1 MTLPRSLVLFLAFC
15 GGGALFATAL
25 LLAALA
31 LGGGAPSAPVAA
43 ELGSPSAAANAAPQ
57 TDEVIGELTFRA
69 FDLGFEPASL
79 ELAQP
84 GRYAVTFVNDG
95 AILHDLTFG
104 NGEPIVAEAGETVT
118 AEVEVPAGGVEFI
131 CSVPGHAAGGMTG
144 RITIEGDSAG
154 ADDGAAGPTGETA
167 AIEPDPNAPD
177 YQLRDPA
184 APPLPEGTVHE
195 VDLYIVEQ
203 QMTVAPGFVQ
213 TVYAYGLTPETA
225 TVPGPTLR
233 VKVGDTL
240 RVTFKNPETNVMPHS
255 LDFHASMVAWNDEM
269 RDINPGEEL
278 VYEFQAT
285 YAGVFMY
292 HCGTAGALSHIMNG
306 MYGMIIV
313 EPEGGLAPVDREFF
327 LVQSDWYLGPQGE
340 LGDFAKATAGAPDPE
355 FVTFNGIAAQYKD
368 NPIQVEVGERIR
380 IFVLDAGPNVD
391 SSFHIVGTIFDEV
404 IKEGVALRRG
414 NEGNWGAQA
423 VDLAP
428 AQGAI
433 VEFSL
438 AEEGLYPFVTHAFN
452 YPDNGAIGLFQAGDG
467 EPAPAGSN

>member
-1 MTLPRSLVLFLAFC
+1 MPRTLALWIAFTGWGAMFVLAMLLAFVVF
-15 GGGALFATAL
+15 GGQRGAATQ
-25 LLAALA
+25 
-31 LGGGAPSAPVAA
+31 PSPP
-43 ELGSPSAAANAAPQ
+43 PSAAGASGPVG
-57 TDEVIGELTFRA
+57 TIEIRA
-69 FDLGFEPASL
+69 FDLGFEPASIEL
-79 ELAQP
+79 EQP
-84 GRYAVTFVNDG
+84 GLYAVTFVNDG
-95 AILHDLTFG
+95 AVVHDLTFADG
-104 NGEPIVAEAGETVT
+104 TVLLAEAGQSATG
-118 AEVEVPAGGVEFI
+118 EVVVPVEGLGYL
-131 CSVPGHAAGGMTG
+131 CSVPGHAAGGMEG
-144 RITIEGDSAG
+144 RATTRG
-154 ADDGAAGPTGETA
+154 TA
-167 AIEPDPNAPD
+167 AVPAAPASSEVATVEPDPNASA
-177 YQLRDPA
+177 YELREPA
-184 APPLPEGTVHE
+184 APPLADGTVHE
-195 VDLYIVEQ
+195 IELSIIEQ

-213 TVYAYGLTPETA
+213 TVFAYGPTPETA

-240 RVTFKNPETNVMPHS
+240 RVTFKNPSTNVMPHS

-278 VYEFQAT
+278 VYEFTAT

-306 MYGMIIV
+306 MYGMIVV
-313 EPEGGLAPVDREFF
+313 EPEGGLAPVDRELF
-327 LVQSDWYLGPQGE
+327 LVQSEWYLGLQGE
-340 LGDFAKATAGAPDPE
+340 LGDYDKATAGAPDPE

-380 IFVLDAGPNVD
+380 VFILDAGPNVD
-391 SSFHIVGTIFDEV
+391 SSFHVVGTIFDEV

-414 NEGNWGAQA
+414 NEGNWGSQA
-423 VDLAP
+423 VDLSP

-467 EPAPAGSN
+467 DPTN